1 MSVTAPVLLGLAASV
16 ATLAGGAAA
25 LRWRRRLVL
34 VLGLTAGVVLGVAVF
49 DLLPE
54 AIELGAPIVGR
65 GWLAVAVAAGLG
77 GYMLINRG
85 FGRERSG
92 PQSSW
97 RAHLAPAT
105 LSLHS
110 LIDGLGIGLAF
121 QASADVGWVVAAAV
135 LSHDLADGVNV
146 VSLSLASRT
155 EAAARRWLLVNGA
168 APLVGVL
175 AGLRLPVSP
184 GALALVLAAFGGAFL
199 YIGIGELLPRSYRLD
214 PRPRTAAASLLGI
227 ALVAATAGLAR

>member
-1 MSVTAPVLLGLAASV
+1 MSVVAPVLLGLAASV

-77 GYMLINRG
+77 GYLLINRG
-85 FGRERSG
+85 FGRERPG
-92 PQSSW
+92 PANW

-105 LSLHS
+105 LTLHS